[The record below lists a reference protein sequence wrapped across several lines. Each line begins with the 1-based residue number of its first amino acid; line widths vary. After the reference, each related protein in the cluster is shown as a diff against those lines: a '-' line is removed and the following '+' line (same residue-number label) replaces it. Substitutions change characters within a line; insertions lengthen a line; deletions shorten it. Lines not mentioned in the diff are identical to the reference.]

1 MAIYNQLN
9 GVESSTWPTTGDIDT
24 ETNSLALSV
33 VALGHDPAVSSPL
46 VGDAWLAAWNLF
58 VDDFN
63 QWKDAAWFWN
73 PTRRD
78 QLISYRARF
87 NDLLS
92 QLQNIS
98 GEASPIAPV
107 QGSHKEPDS
116 IDKLVDAAKF
126 VGVLVGLGLVV
137 KAVTMFD
144 FSGKK

>member
-24 ETNSLALSV
+24 ETNSLTLSV
-33 VALGHDPAVSSPL
+33 VALGHDPSVSSPL

-107 QGSHKEPDS
+107 QGSRKEPDS

-126 VGVLVGLGLVV
+126 IGVLVGLGLVV
-137 KAVTMFD
+137 KAMTMFD